1 MERKADGFEAEKIIV
16 LPPYI
21 LKDMVAH
28 PLIRQLYITDI
39 GYFPKARHHYR
50 DRPLGC
56 EMHILIYCAGGEGWI
71 TRGSQPSVRVT
82 AQTLTV
88 IPAGMPHSY
97 GADEN
102 NPWSIYWFHL
112 MGEDAAAFFGSLNTE
127 AGQLRMTLSHSVKL
141 LDLFEQCYDILSA
154 KPYSM
159 DHQVHVSQIMRYW
172 LSFAGLMNAGAGGDR
187 SERHIEQAIQF
198 MQEQLESNLTLEK
211 LAAHTRISRQHLNH
225 LFKQSTGFAPIDY
238 YLRMKIQ
245 RAGQLLDLTD
255 RSMKDISLSL
265 GFQDPYYFSRL
276 FKKMIGLSPTE
287 YRNKLKG

>member
-1 MERKADGFEAEKIIV
+1 MLRKADGFEAEKIIV

-21 LKDMVAH
+21 LKEMVAH

-39 GYFPKARHHYR
+39 GYFPRARHHYR
-50 DRPLGC
+50 DRPSGC
-56 EMHILIYCAGGEGWI
+56 SMHILIYCAGGEGWI
-71 TRGSQPSVRVT
+71 QSGSHKAMRVT
-82 AQTLTV
+82 EQTLTV
-88 IPAGMPHSY
+88 IPADTPHSY

-112 MGEDAAAFFGSLNTE
+112 MGEDAGAFFSNFSME
-127 AGQLRMTLSHSVKL
+127 AGPLRLGLSHSVKL
-141 LDLFEQCYDILSA
+141 LDLFGQCYDILSS

-159 DHQVHVSQIMRYW
+159 DHQVHVSQTVRYY
-172 LSFAGLMNAGAGGDR
+172 LSFVGLMKAGAGEEK
-187 SERHIEQAIQF
+187 SERYIEQAIQY
-198 MQEQLESNLTLEK
+198 MKEQLESNLSLEE
-211 LAAHTRISRQHLNH
+211 LVAHTRISKQHLNH

-255 RSMKDISLSL
+255 RSIKDIGLSL